1 MTILPEAPWEELP
14 REVADLLRPEL
25 PALADEIVAALV
37 STVPAYT
44 RPLQGG
50 FGRGVRTGVEQALTR
65 FLALVEG
72 APAGADEP
80 GREVYR
86 ALGRGE
92 FRVGRSLDALQSAY
106 RIGARVAWRRL
117 ADAGAKAGLDAGTLH
132 LLAEAIFAYIDE
144 LSSESVEGYA
154 QAQAQRAG
162 ERERRHR
169 RLFAALTAAPIDED
183 LVAAAA
189 AEARWPLPRAAAGV
203 ALRGLSAGRLVARL
217 GDDALAVQEPELVV
231 AVWPDPDGPGRR
243 ALAARALRGRGAIGW
258 TAPVLRVGES
268 LAAARETLALGE
280 EGALG
285 EGPWHADDHLATL
298 ALRDLGRPAE
308 RLAERRLAPFAAL
321 TPGARERLQ
330 ATLFAWLR
338 ADGHRP
344 TVARALGVHPQT
356 VRYRMGQLDQL
367 LGGQLEDPDAR
378 FELELVLRRDAS
390 AVRVLPAA
398 VSSSRDRQSSR
409 GRASA

>member
-117 ADAGAKAGLDAGTLH
+117 ADAGARAGLDAATLH

-169 RLFAALTAAPIDED
+169 RLFAALTAAPVDED
-183 LVAAAA
+183 AVASAA
-189 AEARWPLPRAAAGV
+189 AEATWPLPRAVAGL
-203 ALRGLSAGRLVARL
+203 ALRGVSAGRLVARL
-217 GDDALAVQEPELVV
+217 GDDALAVQDGELVL
-231 AVWPDPDGPGRR
+231 AVWPDPDGPGRS
-243 ALAARALRGRGAIGW
+243 ALAVRAVRGRGAIGW
-258 TAPVLRVGES
+258 TAPVLLAGGS
-268 LAAARETLALGE
+268 LDAARATLALAD

-285 EGPWHADDHLATL
+285 DGPWRADDHLAAL
-298 ALRDLGRPAE
+298 ALRDLGEPAE
-308 RLAERRLAPFAAL
+308 RLAARRLAPFDGL
-321 TPGARERLQ
+321 TPRARERLQ

-356 VRYRMGQLDQL
+356 VRYRMGQLGEL
-367 LGGQLEDPDAR
+367 LGAQLADPEAR
-378 FELELVLRRDAS
+378 FELELVLRREAL
-390 AVRVLPAA
+390 ALAALPAA
-398 VSSSRDRQSSR
+398 LSSSQDRPPPR
-409 GRASA
+409 GRAPA